1 MNRGASILST
11 LSQRNDVVL
20 AIFLVGIIFMMILPM
35 PTMLVDIMIAINMG
49 VSVILLM
56 LALYIKSPLDFSV
69 FPSML
74 LITTMFRL
82 ALSITTTRLILLQAD
97 AGQIV
102 YTFGNFVVGGNLVV
116 GGVIF
121 LILTIVQFLVIT
133 KGSER
138 VAEVSARFSLDSM
151 PGKQMSIDGDMR
163 AGVIDMEEARVRR
176 AKVEKE
182 SQLYGS
188 MDGAM
193 KFVKGDAIAGLII
206 TAVNILGGILVGTT
220 QNDMSAGDAAAV
232 YSVLTIGDGLVA
244 QIPALFISITA
255 GFIVTRVST
264 DESENL
270 GRDIGGQ
277 IGAQPKALFIG
288 GALLLGFAMIPGF
301 PTMTFLVLAG
311 LIGSVGFIMSRKAS
325 RPDNEDDDIPALAAA
340 GQTKAP
346 GPKSAEKDDFSP
358 TVPLL
363 LDVAASC
370 QEVLKPSELNTELYR
385 VRRALYLD
393 LGVPFP
399 GIHLRFNENMKDGDY
414 TILMH
419 EVPVAQGR
427 LSADKVVVLQDQEQL
442 EILGIPHQKGE
453 LALSANPYWVEKS
466 HAVDMDNAGIE
477 YLDATRLL
485 IYHLSFVLK
494 RYAGEFIG
502 LQECRY
508 LLDQMEGQYA
518 DLVKEVQ
525 RVVPIQRIAEIL
537 QRLVSEDVSI
547 RNLRAIMEA
556 LVEWGQKEKD
566 TVLLTEYVR
575 KSLSRYISYKFCNG
589 QNVLPAYMLD
599 QDLEESIRNGIR
611 QTSSGAY
618 LALDPDTT
626 QNFLHEL
633 QREVGDLETLQ
644 HKPVLLVS
652 MDIRRYVRKMIE
664 RDFFELCVLSYQELT
679 QDITVQPISRICL

>member
-1 MNRGASILST
+1 MSRGASVLSA

-35 PTMLVDIMIAINMG
+35 PTMLVDVMIAINMG

-206 TAVNILGGILVGTT
+206 TAVNILGGILVGVT
-220 QNDMSAGDAAAV
+220 QNGLSAGDAAAI

-301 PTMTFLVLAG
+301 PTMVFLVLAG
-311 LIGSVGFIMSRKAS
+311 LICSIGFIMSRKA
-325 RPDNEDDDIPALAAA
+325 RHADTDDDDIPAMAAA
-340 GQTKAP
+340 GQTRTPSKTP
-346 GPKSAEKDDFSP
+346 EKDDFSP

-370 QEVLKPSELNTELYR
+370 QQMLKPSELNAELYR

-399 GIHLRFNENMKDGDY
+399 GIHLRFNESMKDGEY

-427 LSADKVVVLQDQEQL
+427 LPADKVVVLQDQEQL
-442 EILGIPHQKGE
+442 DILGIPHQQGE
-453 LALSANPYWVEKS
+453 LAMSANPYWVEKS
-466 HAVDMDNAGIE
+466 HAPAMENAGIE
-477 YLDATRLL
+477 YLDAPRLL
-485 IYHLSFVLK
+485 IYHLSFILK
-494 RYAGEFIG
+494 RYASEFIG

-508 LLDQMEGQYA
+508 LLDQMEGQYG

-537 QRLVSEDVSI
+537 QRLVSEDISI

-599 QDLEESIRNGIR
+599 QDLEESIRGGIR

-626 QNFLHEL
+626 QNFINELH
-633 QREVGDLETLQ
+633 REVGDLDALQ

>member
-1 MNRGASILST
+1 MSSGASILNT
-11 LSQRNDVVL
+11 LSKRNDMVL

-35 PTMLVDIMIAINMG
+35 PTMLVDVMIALNMG

-56 LALYIKSPLDFSV
+56 LALYIKSPLEFSV

-82 ALSITTTRLILLQAD
+82 ALGITTTRLILLQAD

-102 YTFGNFVVGGNLVV
+102 YTFGNFVVGGNLIV

-121 LILTIVQFLVIT
+121 LILTIVQFMVIT

-163 AGVIDMEEARVRR
+163 AGVIDKEEARVRR

-182 SQLYGS
+182 SQLFGS

-206 TAVNILGGILVGTT
+206 TVVNLLGGILVGMT
-220 QNDMSAGDAAAV
+220 QNGMALQEATSL

-264 DESENL
+264 EESESL

-277 IGAQPKALFIG
+277 ISAQPKALFLG
-288 GALLLGFAMIPGF
+288 GGLLYGFALIPGF
-301 PTMTFLVLAG
+301 PTMTFLVLA
-311 LIGSVGFIMSRKAS
+311 SVVSAMGFIMLKKA
-325 RPDNEDDDIPALAAA
+325 REAEGDDGDDIPALAAA
-340 GQTKAP
+340 GQSKSP
-346 GPKSAEKDDFSP
+346 GKNPAKDDFSP

-370 QEVLKPSELNTELYR
+370 QQMLKPAELNTELYR
-385 VRRALYLD
+385 VRSALYLD

-399 GIHLRFNENMKDGDY
+399 GIHLRFNEALKGGEY
-414 TILMH
+414 SILNH

-427 LSADKVVVLQDQEQL
+427 LYEDKVVVLHDQDQL
-442 EILGIPHQKGE
+442 SILGIEHEKEE
-453 LALSANPYWVEKS
+453 LALSTSTYLVDKAYIPDMEK
-466 HAVDMDNAGIE
+466 AGIE
-477 YLDATRLL
+477 FLDPPRLL

-494 RYAGEFIG
+494 RYASEFIG

-508 LLDQMEGQYA
+508 LLNQMEAQYG
-518 DLVKEVQ
+518 DLVQEVQ
-525 RVVPIQRIAEIL
+525 RVVPVHRIAEIM
-537 QRLVSEDVSI
+537 QRLVSEDISI
-547 RNLRAIMEA
+547 RNLRGIMEA
-556 LVEWGQKEKD
+556 LVEWGQKERD
-566 TVLLTEYVR
+566 TVLLVEYVR
-575 KSLSRYISYKFCNG
+575 MALNRYISYKFCNG
-589 QNVLPAYMLD
+589 QNVLPSYILD
-599 QDLEESIRNGIR
+599 QDLEETIRGGIR

-618 LALDPDTT
+618 LALDPETT
-626 QNFLHEL
+626 QNFLNEL
-633 QREVGDLETLQ
+633 HREVGDLESLP

-664 RDFFELCVLSYQELT
+664 RDFYELSVLSYQELT
-679 QDITVQPISRICL
+679 QDINVQPISIITL